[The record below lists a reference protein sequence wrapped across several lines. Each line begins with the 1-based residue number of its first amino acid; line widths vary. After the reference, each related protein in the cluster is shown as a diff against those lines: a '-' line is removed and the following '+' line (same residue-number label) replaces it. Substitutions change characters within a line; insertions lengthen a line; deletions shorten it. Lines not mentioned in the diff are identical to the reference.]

1 MVICGGLW
9 TMQMTFFLKKKVY
22 FPAEKVR
29 RKFAIAAAFC
39 AFLWAF
45 GRRNLQIPVFL

>member
-1 MVICGGLW
+1 M
-9 TMQMTFFLKKKVY
+9 Y

-45 GRRNLQIPVFL
+45 GRRNSQFSCSEKIKDKN